1 MVTLIEIEKKRTTF
15 ILNNFEKGRY
25 SESYFK
31 RISYLSPMSYVEINP
46 KTGRTH
52 QIRVHLKS
60 ISNPILCDSAYSGGD
75 DNIKS
80 FHMKHNNILKQL
92 IKSMAR
98 VALHAYAIEFL
109 HPNTN
114 EIVKFESKIP
124 EDFKKTL
131 KILEKYQNDK

>member
-1 MVTLIEIEKKRTTF
+1 
-15 ILNNFEKGRY
+15 
-25 SESYFK
+25 
-31 RISYLSPMSYVEINP
+31 
-46 KTGRTH
+46 
-52 QIRVHLKS
+52 
-60 ISNPILCDSAYSGGD
+60 
-75 DNIKS
+75 
-80 FHMKHNNILKQL
+80 MKHNNILKQL